1 MQRKRSSGAFG
12 LTRRRLVLAVI
23 LLGGLALLASY
34 FRLTDLPA
42 LHHRAAEING
52 VLIFVLLAVLPL
64 LGCPVSVAEAV
75 AGVRF
80 GLGPGIVVMAAT
92 ILLHLLASFA
102 LVRALPGFFAR
113 RFEPLRR
120 RLPPVAHDSLTVFT
134 MLLPG
139 VPYFAQNYVLPL
151 VGIPLGTY
159 LKWSLPIHLAKATVG
174 IVFGHLSDSLTPA
187 RLAWFGL
194 YGIVVT
200 GASLL
205 AFRRLQA
212 RLAGRVA
219 GTPAV
224 PGRPG

>member
-1 MQRKRSSGAFG
+1 MQRTFSAAALG
-12 LTRRRLVLAVI
+12 LTRRRVVVAVI

-34 FRLTDLPA
+34 FRLSDLPG
-42 LHHRAAEING
+42 LHRLAAGTSG

-64 LGCPVSVAEAV
+64 IGFPVTLTEAV

-80 GLGPGIVVMAAT
+80 GLGPGIAVVAVT
-92 ILLHLLASFA
+92 ILLHLLASYA
-102 LVRALPGFFAR
+102 LVRALPGFFAH

-120 RLPPVAHDSLTVFT
+120 RLPAAAHDALTVFT

-151 VGIPLGTY
+151 IGVPLGTY
-159 LKWSLPIHLAKATVG
+159 LRWGFPIHLAKATVG

-187 RLAWFGL
+187 RLAAFGL

-205 AFRRLQA
+205 AFQRLRT
-212 RLAGRVA
+212 RLAEGA
-219 GTPAV
+219 AEP
-224 PGRPG
+224 P